1 MPPHQSP
8 FVREATIPLDPIT
21 LDWKH
26 RKQLIQSSN
35 NTASSGSQ
43 ARVRAPRV
51 RHAADPILKPTPE
64 PPAEEDQ
71 DPEPSLATYSL
82 KKYLQESWFPVF
94 QLGPRAKQDFIWPHY
109 PELHAPLGTRKLRAI
124 SRIMPYRIHGAAC
137 DYFERQG
144 DRQIKPLTGG
154 SADFVLP
161 SVNLLRYD
169 DKDIRF
175 FMQDVNFVTDITKL
189 LLASVF
195 RTVARCLYMLLDVD
209 EGEDGDGFRN
219 LVQFRTS
226 FEMCPVQDKIFDVV
240 SLPTSHADRTS
251 MIILVIPPW
260 ALDNMDF
267 ISFINTG
274 PVAPGGLDAFPADRH
289 ASASTTIWTML
300 WDMCSK
306 QKCNYFAVTTYEL
319 WAFGNFSSDMERGYI
334 SDLFRA
340 PVYSH
345 NAEVQRDMLPSPTM
359 TETLLFW
366 MAACIGIGNIN
377 WTPV

>member
-43 ARVRAPRV
+43 ARARASRV

-137 DYFERQG
+137 DCAFR
-144 DRQIKPLTGG
+144 
-154 SADFVLP
+154 
-161 SVNLLRYD
+161 
-169 DKDIRF
+169 RF
-175 FMQDVNFVTDITKL
+175 FWLIYSPKICWQTLSGRRIGKSSPSLEVL
-189 LLASVF
+189 L
-195 RTVARCLYMLLDVD
+195 
-209 EGEDGDGFRN
+209 
-219 LVQFRTS
+219 
-226 FEMCPVQDKIFDVV
+226 
-240 SLPTSHADRTS
+240 
-251 MIILVIPPW
+251 ILSYPPS
-260 ALDNMDF
+260 
-267 ISFINTG
+267 IS
-274 PVAPGGLDAFPADRH
+274 
-289 ASASTTIWTML
+289 
-300 WDMCSK
+300 
-306 QKCNYFAVTTYEL
+306 
-319 WAFGNFSSDMERGYI
+319 
-334 SDLFRA
+334 
-340 PVYSH
+340 
-345 NAEVQRDMLPSPTM
+345 
-359 TETLLFW
+359 
-366 MAACIGIGNIN
+366 
-377 WTPV
+377 